1 VTFRRQFVCYAVI
14 GLVLNL
20 ILYGVYL
27 VLTYMGMPALV
38 AMTLTYSAG
47 VLGGFMLNRSI
58 TFRYRGGKS
67 AALLRYLASYGIG
80 YAINFVILWL
90 LVVRMGLSHQI
101 VQGGI
106 TLGLPIVLFALQKF
120 WVFRP
125 RLSDSASLAI
135 RSAP

>member
-1 VTFRRQFVCYAVI
+1 M
-14 GLVLNL
+14 LNAT
-20 ILYGVYL
+20 LYGAYL
-27 VLTYMGMPALV
+27 VLTYAGMPALV
-38 AMTLTYSAG
+38 AMTLTYAAG

-58 TFRYRGGKS
+58 TFRYRGGNS
-67 AALLRYLASYGIG
+67 GALLRYLASYGIG

-90 LVVRMGLSHQI
+90 LAVRMGLSHQI

-106 TLGLPIVLFALQKF
+106 MLGLPVVLFALQKF

-125 RLSDSASLAI
+125 RSSGGASLAI